1 MKIAYIGIGSNMG
14 KSQGNCREAI
24 ETIGALDECSIISVS
39 GFYLTEPVGVEAQDW
54 YVNSVV
60 SMSTAMPAQD
70 LLKTLLQVEKDMG
83 RVRIE
88 KWGPRIID
96 LDLLLYGD
104 ELLDDEGIKV
114 PHPLMHLRKFVMA
127 PMTELAPELIHP
139 ALGKTMAELYGEIEG
154 ESQVIK
160 RLEEV

>member
-1 MKIAYIGIGSNMG
+1 MKTAYIGIGSNVG
-14 KSQGNCREAI
+14 ESQRNCREAI
-24 ETIGALDECSIISVS
+24 DRIGALDECRIISVS
-39 GFYLTEPVGVEAQDW
+39 SFYLTEPVGVKAQEW
-54 YVNSVV
+54 YVNGAV
-60 SMSTAMPAQD
+60 SMSTALSAQD
-70 LLKTLLQVEKDMG
+70 LLKALLQVERDMG

-88 KWGPRIID
+88 KWGPRVID
-96 LDLLLYGD
+96 LDLLLYCD
-104 ELLDDEGIKV
+104 DLLDDELIKV

-139 ALGKTMAELYGEIEG
+139 ALGKTMAELYGEIEE

>member
-14 KSQGNCREAI
+14 ESQGNCREAI
-24 ETIGALDECSIISVS
+24 ERIGALDECSIISVS
-39 GFYLTEPVGVEAQDW
+39 SFYLTEPVGVEAQDW

-60 SMSTAMPAQD
+60 SLSTAMPAQD

-104 ELLDDEGIKV
+104 DLLDDEGIKV

-127 PMTELAPELIHP
+127 LMTELAPELIHP
-139 ALGKTMAELYGEIEG
+139 AFGKTMAELYGEIEE